1 RLTPLVS
8 PIAYAGLDNPAAPSS
23 AADEGTRRDE
33 DDWADEVDDMTSA
46 PLAEPALA
54 EERAETRR
62 SRH

>member
-1 RLTPLVS
+1 V
-8 PIAYAGLDNPAAPSS
+8 LDNPDAPSS